1 MPTGYTTDIYNGK
14 DVSFRDFALTCARQ
28 FGACIMQR
36 DDPADEKPKIMPEE
50 SYHTE
55 ELKKLKKFK
64 KPTKAQFDSYVKET
78 IADCEKSIKEKNEL
92 KKRYSD
98 ILEKAKNWQPPTKEH
113 ERLKAFMIEQL
124 TDSKNFDCGGL
135 DYYEHEI
142 KVVSAMTY
150 KDYVTKKLIEHNR
163 SIERH
168 KEYEARDINNI
179 KQRNKWIKDLYDSL

>member
-28 FGACIMQR
+28 FGACVMQR
-36 DDPADEKPKIMPEE
+36 DDPADVKPKIMPEE